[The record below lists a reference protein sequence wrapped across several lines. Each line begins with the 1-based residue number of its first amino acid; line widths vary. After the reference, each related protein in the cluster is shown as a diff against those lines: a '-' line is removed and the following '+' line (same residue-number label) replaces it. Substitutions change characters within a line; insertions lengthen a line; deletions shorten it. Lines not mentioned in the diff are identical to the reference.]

1 MFKDFVLRPGE
12 RPTQAR
18 KPAPPPR
25 APAAPANANGNGNG
39 KANGNG
45 REVSPYREIDAG
57 LRAYLD
63 LKSRLHDELLGRLNL
78 SVLDKVERSELR
90 REIGALVHDFIA
102 AENRA
107 MRTDETEALTDELI
121 DEVLGLGPL
130 EPLLADPGVADVLVN
145 SYRNVYVERYG
156 KLERTDVQFR
166 DERHL
171 MRIID
176 KIVSRIGRRV
186 DESQPWVDARLEDGS
201 RVNVIIRPC
210 AVDGPTVSIRKFSRD
225 PLTLDRLVEI
235 GTLTP
240 QAVNLLRGLVEA
252 RLNILISGGTGSGK
266 TTMLNA
272 LSAFIDP
279 TQRIVTIEDAAEL
292 QLKQDHVVRLETRP
306 ASAEGAAA
314 VTQRDLVRN
323 ALRMRPDRIIVGE
336 VRGTEAFD
344 MLQAMNTGHDGSMT
358 TIHANTARDALSRLE
373 QMVAMM
379 GGEIPMSA
387 VRRQIASGLEIVLQ
401 LARLPDGKRR
411 ILSVSEI
418 TGMEGDVITMQD
430 IFVWKQKGRAESGE
444 VLGEFVATGIRPK
457 CIERLQHAGV
467 NIAAETFVNG
477 ARS

>member
-1 MFKDFVLRPGE
+1 
-12 RPTQAR
+12 
-18 KPAPPPR
+18 
-25 APAAPANANGNGNG
+25 
-39 KANGNG
+39 
-45 REVSPYREIDAG
+45 
-57 LRAYLD
+57 
-63 LKSRLHDELLGRLNL
+63 
-78 SVLDKVERSELR
+78 
-90 REIGALVHDFIA
+90 
-102 AENRA
+102 

-225 PLTLDRLVEI
+225 PLTMDRLVEI
-235 GTLTP
+235 GTLTRRRL
-240 QAVNLLRGLVEA
+240 NLLRGLVEA

-272 LSAFIDP
+272 LSATSTP
-279 TQRIVTIEDAAEL
+279 RERIVTIEDAAEL
-292 QLKQDHVVRLETRP
+292 QLQAGPRRAAGD
-306 ASAEGAAA
+306 AAA
-314 VTQRDLVRN
+314 QRRGHGAVTPARSGAQRAAD
-323 ALRMRPDRIIVGE
+323 AARPDHRGRGARRRGLRHAAGDEHGPRRI
-336 VRGTEAFD
+336 D
-344 MLQAMNTGHDGSMT
+344 DHDPRQ
-358 TIHANTARDALSRLE
+358 HRARRAWRLE
-373 QMVAMM
+373 QMVAMI
-379 GGEIPMSA
+379 GGEIPSPPSA
-387 VRRQIASGLEIVLQ
+387 ARSPRRARDRAPAARLHRRQAADHAI
-401 LARLPDGKRR
+401 
-411 ILSVSEI
+411 SEI

-430 IFVWKQKGRAESGE
+430 IFVWSRSGRAKSGE

>member
-1 MFKDFVLRPGE
+1 MFKDFVLRRRDEAPLHGAP
-12 RPTQAR
+12 RAGAS
-18 KPAPPPR
+18 PAP
-25 APAAPANANGNGNG
+25 APAAQDRAARRVPAVLPG
-39 KANGNG
+39 
-45 REVSPYREIDAG
+45 PYREIDQT

-63 LKSRLHDELLGRLNL
+63 LKSRLHEELLGRLNL
-78 SVLDKVERSELR
+78 AVLDKVERSELR
-90 REIGALVHDFIA
+90 REISGLVRDFLA
-102 AENRA
+102 AENHP
-107 MRTDETEALTDELI
+107 MRSDDAEKLTDELM

-130 EPLLADPGVADVLVN
+130 EPLLKDPGVADVLVN
-145 SYRNVYVERYG
+145 SFRNVYVERYG
-156 KLERTDVQFR
+156 RLERVNVQFR

-176 KIVSRIGRRV
+176 KIVSQVGRRV

-210 AVDGPTVSIRKFSRD
+210 AIDGPTLSIRKFSRD
-225 PLTLDRLVEI
+225 PLTLERLVEI
-235 GTLTP
+235 GTLSP
-240 QAVNLLRGLVEA
+240 EAVALLRGLVEA

-279 TQRIVTIEDAAEL
+279 AQRLVTIEDAAEL

-306 ASAEGAAA
+306 ASAEGTTA

-336 VRGTEAFD
+336 VRGAEAFD

-358 TIHANTARDALSRLE
+358 TIHANSARDALSRLE

-379 GGEIPMSA
+379 GGEIPLSA
-387 VRRQIASGLEIVLQ
+387 VRRQIASGLEVVMQ
-401 LARLPDGKRR
+401 LARLPDGTRR
-411 ILSVSEI
+411 IMSISEI

-430 IFVWKQKGRAESGE
+430 IFVFRQRGRSETGQ
-444 VLGEFVATGIRPK
+444 VLGEFVPTGIRPK
-457 CIERLQHAGV
+457 CMERLLHAGV
-467 NIAAETFVNG
+467 ELPSDLFNPAG
-477 ARS
+477 ART